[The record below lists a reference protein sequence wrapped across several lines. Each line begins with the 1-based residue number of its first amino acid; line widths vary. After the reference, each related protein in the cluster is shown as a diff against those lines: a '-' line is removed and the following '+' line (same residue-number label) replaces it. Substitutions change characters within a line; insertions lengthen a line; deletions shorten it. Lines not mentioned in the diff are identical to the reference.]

1 MSLKTEFRRAKI
13 KKFITF
19 LKENKEDIA
28 LQELD
33 EIFEEIV
40 EEQQYFVQKSEF
52 RELIIEIREG
62 FKTMDKRFQDLI
74 HYIDKRFEDMNKRF
88 EDINKRFED
97 TNKRFEDTNK
107 RFEDINKRF
116 EDINKRFEDINKRFE
131 EQLQYMNKRFEAI
144 DKRFE
149 DINKKINFIQ
159 WLIVVL
165 VSILFSTMTYFN
177 NKNYEILQKILE
189 TNQQIQQELK
199 KDKNKI

>member
-1 MSLKTEFRRAKI
+1 MFYYYVTMPLKADIRRAKI

-28 LQELD
+28 IQELD
-33 EIFEEIV
+33 EIFEEIT
-40 EEQQYFVQKSEF
+40 EEQQNYVQKSEL
-52 RELIIEIREG
+52 RELIIEVREG

-74 HYIDKRFEDMNKRF
+74 HYTDKRFEEQLHYMDKRF
-88 EDINKRFED
+88 EEQLQYM
-97 TNKRFEDTNK
+97 
-107 RFEDINKRF
+107 
-116 EDINKRFEDINKRFE
+116 NKRFE

-149 DINKKINFIQ
+149 DTNKRIHFIQ

-177 NKNYEILQKILE
+177 NKNFDILQKILE

-199 KDKNKI
+199 NRK

>member
-1 MSLKTEFRRAKI
+1 MPLKADIRRAKI

-28 LQELD
+28 IQELD
-33 EIFEEIV
+33 EIFEEIT
-40 EEQQYFVQKSEF
+40 EEQQNYVQKSEL
-52 RELIIEIREG
+52 RELIIEVREG

-74 HYIDKRFEDMNKRF
+74 HYTDKRFEEQLHYMDKRF
-88 EDINKRFED
+88 EEQLQYM
-97 TNKRFEDTNK
+97 
-107 RFEDINKRF
+107 
-116 EDINKRFEDINKRFE
+116 NKRFE

-149 DINKKINFIQ
+149 DTNKRIHFIQ

-177 NKNYEILQKILE
+177 NKNFDILQKILE

-199 KDKNKI
+199 NRK

>member
-1 MSLKTEFRRAKI
+1 MSLKADIRRTKI

-28 LQELD
+28 IQELD
-33 EIFEEIV
+33 EIFEEIT
-40 EEQQYFVQKSEF
+40 EEKQNYVQKSEL
-52 RELIIEIREG
+52 RELIIEVREG

-74 HYIDKRFEDMNKRF
+74 HYTDKRFEEQLNY
-88 EDINKRFED
+88 INKRFDEQLHY
-97 TNKRFEDTNK
+97 
-107 RFEDINKRF
+107 
-116 EDINKRFEDINKRFE
+116 INKRFE

-149 DINKKINFIQ
+149 DMNKRIHFIQ

-177 NKNYEILQKILE
+177 NKNFDILQKILE

-199 KDKNKI
+199 NRK

>member
-1 MSLKTEFRRAKI
+1 MPLKADIRRAKI

-28 LQELD
+28 IQELD
-33 EIFEEIV
+33 EIFEEIT
-40 EEQQYFVQKSEF
+40 EEQQNYVQKSEL
-52 RELIIEIREG
+52 RELIIEVREG

-74 HYIDKRFEDMNKRF
+74 HYTDKRFEEQLHYMDKRFEEQLQYMNKRF
-88 EDINKRFED
+88 EEQLHSM
-97 TNKRFEDTNK
+97 
-107 RFEDINKRF
+107 
-116 EDINKRFEDINKRFE
+116 NKRFE

-144 DKRFE
+144 DRRFE
-149 DINKKINFIQ
+149 DTNKRIHFIQ

-177 NKNYEILQKILE
+177 NKNFDILQKILE

-199 KDKNKI
+199 NRK

>member
-1 MSLKTEFRRAKI
+1 MPLKADIRRAKI

-28 LQELD
+28 IQELD
-33 EIFEEIV
+33 EIFEEIT
-40 EEQQYFVQKSEF
+40 EEQQNYVQKSEL
-52 RELIIEIREG
+52 RELIIEVREG

-74 HYIDKRFEDMNKRF
+74 HYTDKRFEEQLNY
-88 EDINKRFED
+88 INKRFDEQLHY
-97 TNKRFEDTNK
+97 
-107 RFEDINKRF
+107 
-116 EDINKRFEDINKRFE
+116 INKRFE

-149 DINKKINFIQ
+149 DTNKRIHFIQ

-177 NKNYEILQKILE
+177 NKNFDILQKILE

-199 KDKNKI
+199 NRK